1 MASHAKLPE
10 PCERLPP
17 RNLPSGC
24 AARPIHSPHDLGH
37 VSLSRRTPTG
47 GTFPISQCT
56 TCRHVSTTGRHR
68 ATPSS
73 SSHERTAGVHEL
85 QILSKAQGKKSH
97 RSLIRNAPTTIQ
109 LVLTQRFLLF
119 QIKCN
124 RLRPACEACQVFQC
138 ACIYGKSPLV
148 SISSLP
154 WHGAKLTLAH
164 LHMGPIHLTGCP
176 FLDAV
181 PKKRGPKTDILEAL
195 LKRVDGLEQKLKDQK
210 EKGGD
215 EAGGEGSE
223 ASGMGSGSGSGISP
237 SSDESPGAATAT
249 ATVGESSTSPG
260 SKTAATDVPMTE
272 QPRKQ
277 SKSKGPEMP
286 APAVQ
291 PKDDPELF
299 SSQQQQDQTPPVQV
313 DALLHTY
320 FTRSHAK
327 PFHILDESS
336 FRQRLLLGQI
346 PSYLLSSVCALA
358 SR

>member
-1 MASHAKLPE
+1 MAVSPSSRSNVTDYDLLAKLVRCSNAPAYTV
-10 PCERLPP
+10 RKPP
-17 RNLPSGC
+17 RSSC
-24 AARPIHSPHDLGH
+24 FFAGH
-37 VSLSRRTPTG
+37 WAKSTLSIFAYETICLTE
-47 GTFPISQCT
+47 
-56 TCRHVSTTGRHR
+56 H
-68 ATPSS
+68 
-73 SSHERTAGVHEL
+73 
-85 QILSKAQGKKSH
+85 LS
-97 RSLIRNAPTTIQ
+97 
-109 LVLTQRFLLF
+109 
-119 QIKCN
+119 
-124 RLRPACEACQVFQC
+124 
-138 ACIYGKSPLV
+138 
-148 SISSLP
+148 
-154 WHGAKLTLAH
+154 
-164 LHMGPIHLTGCP
+164 
-176 FLDAV
+176 LDAV

-210 EKGGD
+210 KEGGD

-223 ASGMGSGSGSGISP
+223 ASGVGSGSGSGISP
-237 SSDESPGAATAT
+237 SSDESPGATAATAT
-249 ATVGESSTSPG
+249 AGESSTSPS

-277 SKSKGPEMP
+277 SKSNGPEMP

-336 FRQRLLLGQI
+336 FRQRLQLGQI
-346 PSYLLSSVCALA
+346 PSYLLGSVCALA